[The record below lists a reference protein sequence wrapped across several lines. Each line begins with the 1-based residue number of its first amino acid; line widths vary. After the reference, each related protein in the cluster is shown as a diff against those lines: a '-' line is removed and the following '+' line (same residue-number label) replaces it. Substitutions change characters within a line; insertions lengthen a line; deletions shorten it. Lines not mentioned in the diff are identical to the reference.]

1 MAQAATTQLSP
12 GLMFGRGMSFPP
24 RITPDGRIA
33 WSEGAQNVREAIRV
47 ILMTEQRE
55 RLYLPDFGGG
65 LRPFLFEPNTV
76 TTRFQISER
85 IRKALQKWEPR
96 INVANVDVE
105 PDPSDPQ
112 AAIATI
118 QYKLVAT
125 DAAERLSV
133 SVALAS

>member
-1 MAQAATTQLSP
+1 
-12 GLMFGRGMSFPP
+12 
-24 RITPDGRIA
+24 
-33 WSEGAQNVREAIRV
+33 
-47 ILMTEQRE
+47 MTEQRE
-55 RLYLPDFGGG
+55 RLYIPDFGGG

-76 TTRFQISER
+76 ATRFQISER

-96 INVANVDVE
+96 INVASVDVE